1 MQKINGAP
9 GAAAGNAVNEVRKV
23 MKRLV
28 VGVLAHV
35 DSGKTTLSEALLYRA
50 GSIRKLG
57 RVDHRDAFL
66 DTDALEKARGI
77 TIFAKQAVLTLPAGT
92 VTGTPL
98 EETQIT
104 LLDTPGHVDF
114 SAEAERTLQVLDYA
128 VLVISGTDGIQSHTM
143 TLWRLLERYHVP
155 TFIYVNKM
163 DLPGADK
170 ALRLRE
176 LRGRFGDGCV
186 DFTPTVP
193 AEERAEALGVCS
205 EPLMEAVLATGTVP
219 QADLITAITR
229 RQVFP
234 CYFGAALRLDGIDDL
249 LNGLQRDTRM
259 PPDAGSFGA
268 RIFKIGADESGA
280 RMTYLKVTDGVLK
293 VKSNLV
299 SRPDARVEF
308 EEKADQLRVYSGSKY
323 RLVSEAPAGTVC
335 AVLGPTKT
343 YPGQGLGVQPD
354 ARQPI
359 LEPVLNYRVELPEG
373 ADPHYALL
381 ALRTLE
387 DEDPQL
393 HVAWNAALGEIHLQL
408 MGEIQLEILQSVLQS
423 RFGLE
428 VAFGE
433 GGILYK
439 ETISAPVEGV
449 GHYEP
454 LRHYAE
460 VHLLLEP
467 GEPGSGITLASVCPT
482 DKLDLNWQRL
492 IFTHLLEKPHLG
504 VLTGSPITDIKITLL
519 AGRAHEKHTEGG
531 DFRQATYRAVRHGLM
546 QAESV
551 LLEPWYRFRLEVPAQ
566 QVGRAMT
573 DLQQMGGKVDPP
585 ETVGEETA
593 LTGTAPVAG
602 LRDYAREVAVYTR
615 GQGRLSCVPAGYFPC
630 AEAEAVIE
638 AMGYD
643 PERDVENTADSV
655 FCSHGAGVVIPWRE
669 VAQHAQVDSGWRPQ
683 GTEPEPKEAPPQRR
697 PVSTYAGTAAQ
708 DKELQ
713 AIFERTYGAVKR
725 ESFLPPKAPK
735 RPVAD
740 HSEEKRRELKQAFSG
755 EDYLLVDGYNIIFAW
770 DELKKLAAEHLDAAR
785 KKLCDLLCNYQGY
798 RKCRVI
804 LVFDAYKVKGG
815 LGSVEKYHNITIVYT
830 KEAETADAYIERATY
845 EIGRQ
850 HRVRVATSDGPE
862 QIIILGHGA
871 LRLSASAFHEEM
883 MEVQKQIGDTVWQNN
898 RKNANSGAVR
908 AALKKAKEGGGC

>member
-1 MQKINGAP
+1 MP
-9 GAAAGNAVNEVRKV
+9 
-23 MKRLV
+23 MKQICI
-28 VGVLAHV
+28 GILAHV
-35 DSGKTTLSEALLYRA
+35 DAGKTTLSEALLYRA
-50 GSIRKLG
+50 GAIRRLG
-57 RVDHRDAFL
+57 RVDHQDAFL
-66 DTDALEKARGI
+66 DTDTMERQRGI
-77 TIFAKQAVLTLPAGT
+77 TIFSKQAVLELGDTR
-92 VTGTPL
+92 V
-98 EETQIT
+98 T

-114 SAEAERTLQVLDYA
+114 SAEMERTLQVLDCA
-128 VLVISGTDGIQSHTM
+128 VLVISGTDGVQGHTR
-143 TLWRLLERYHVP
+143 TLWDLLERYQVP
-155 TFIYVNKM
+155 TFLFINKM
-163 DLPGADK
+163 DLAGADRASLLAHLK
-170 ALRLRE
+170 DKL
-176 LRGRFGDGCV
+176 GGGCV
-186 DFTPTVP
+186 DFGDPDTLW
-193 AEERAEALGVCS
+193 EEAAVCDEAALEQYLEMGELPEDMIS
-205 EPLMEAVLATGTVP
+205 R
-219 QADLITAITR
+219 LIGER
-229 RQVFP
+229 KLFP
-234 CYFGAALRLDGIDDL
+234 CYFGSALKVEGVDEL
-249 LNGLQRDTRM
+249 LAGVERYAPQ
-259 PPDAGSFGA
+259 PDYPAEFGA
-268 RIFKIGADESGA
+268 KVFKITRDAQGA
-280 RMTYLKVTDGVLK
+280 RLTHMKITGGALHTKELLTGREGDTVWQ
-293 VKSNLV
+293 
-299 SRPDARVEF
+299 
-308 EEKADQLRVYSGSKY
+308 EKADQLRLYSGSKFHP
-323 RLVSEAPAGTVC
+323 VDTAEAG
-335 AVLGPTKT
+335 AVVAVTGLSHTF
-343 YPGQGLGVQPD
+343 PGQGLGIEPD
-354 ARQPI
+354 WSGAVLQ
-359 LEPVLNYRVELPEG
+359 PVLTYRVELTDG
-373 ADPHYALL
+373 TDPHTALQK
-381 ALRTLE
+381 LRQLE
-387 DEDPQL
+387 EEDPQL
-393 HVAWNAALGEIHLQL
+393 HIVWNNGEIHAQL
-408 MGEIQLEILQSVLQS
+408 MGEVQMEVLQRLVRERMGMEIS
-423 RFGLE
+423 FGAGA
-428 VAFGE
+428 VC
-433 GGILYK
+433 YR
-439 ETISAPVEGV
+439 ETIANAVEGI
-449 GHYEP
+449 GHFEP

-908 AALKKAKEGGGC
+908 AAMEKAKEGGGC